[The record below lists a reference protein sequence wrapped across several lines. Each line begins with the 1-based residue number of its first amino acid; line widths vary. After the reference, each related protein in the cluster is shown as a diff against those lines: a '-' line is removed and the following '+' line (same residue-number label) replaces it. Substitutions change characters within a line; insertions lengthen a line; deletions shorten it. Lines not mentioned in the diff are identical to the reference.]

1 MVSSVPSNRL
11 DCLPDKRCKGRARD
25 PYSDAVPRRIRPDL
39 FVLWPAWIGFPIFGL
54 AVLALGVQASD
65 GTMVAIG
72 IALLAVNIALSNRSA
87 PYWLNALTAEDEP
100 VAIVTATRME
110 FGPAAE
116 LLDAAER
123 RGLGAAAFDAAGFS
137 AAGLA
142 LASIQT
148 ITPDAL
154 AEEST
159 TILDVRELDEWTSG
173 HVPGAVWIPLDE
185 LSRRLDEVPA
195 GPVAAICASGFR
207 SSAAVSLLEAA
218 GRDRLPHR
226 WGGKAGRGA

>member
-1 MVSSVPSNRL
+1 VVIEAL
-11 DCLPDKRCKGRARD
+11 
-25 PYSDAVPRRIRPDL
+25 DAVELAAHARAGRRIVDVREPPMFADEHVRGSL
-39 FVLWPAWIGFPIFGL
+39 
-54 AVLALGVQASD
+54 
-65 GTMVAIG
+65 
-72 IALLAVNIALSNRSA
+72 NIALSNRSA

-142 LASIQT
+142 LASIRT

-218 GRDRLPHR
+218 GRDRLANV
-226 WGGKAGRGA
+226 WGGTTAWMQLGLPLRRGRQA